1 MLCKIHTTF
10 LSNIYYT
17 FVFPKFSYYP
27 FTELYRRDSALQN
40 FHTQK
45 IKEIN
50 KIIRELW
57 MMTYKGEDIDMIEV
71 ESGQEASTIGG
82 ARAKRSYNYRLV
94 MRKGDFP
101 LDMRGRSSAGQK
113 ILASTVVRLALAETF
128 CLNCGILALDEPTT
142 NLDEENKI
150 GLAVAL
156 AQIIKNRSKQRN
168 FQLICITHDE
178 VRCR

>member
-1 MLCKIHTTF
+1 M
-10 LSNIYYT
+10 
-17 FVFPKFSYYP
+17 
-27 FTELYRRDSALQN
+27 QN
-40 FHTQK
+40 FHTTK

-57 MMTYKGEDIDMIEV
+57 QLTYKGQDIDMIEV
-71 ESGQEASTIGG
+71 ESGQEASTVGG

-113 ILASTVVRLALAETF
+113 ILASIVVRLALAETF

-142 NLDEENKI
+142 NLDEPNKV
-150 GLAVAL
+150 GLASAL
-156 AQIIKNRSKQRN
+156 ARIIQSRSRQQN

-178 VRCR
+178 VMVSTLNGYMVQ